1 MDALL
6 IALFAALGF
15 IVAYWTYGRWLGSK
29 IFNLSAKALCPSV
42 ELRDDTDYV
51 PTSKAIVFGH
61 HFTSIAG
68 TGPIVGPAIA
78 VIWGWLPALL
88 WVIFGSIF
96 IGAVHDFGALVVS
109 LRQRGQTIAEVA
121 GTEINRRA
129 RILLFLVLFLSL
141 TIVLA
146 IFGLVISA
154 VFRQFPASIFP
165 CVAQIPIAIMIGVW
179 VHRKGKNILV
189 PSIIALVIM
198 YLSVLFGDAG
208 ALHWFN
214 STLAAWPVWLWV
226 VVLLVYSYIASV
238 LPVWTLLQPRD
249 YINSLQLISTLL
261 LVVIGLTVAAFIG
274 GAPQTAEAARQP
286 LEIVAPAIQFN
297 PAGAP
302 AILPFLFIT
311 IACGAISGFHCLVA
325 SGVSSKQLKNEAD
338 ARFVGYGSMLGEGF
352 LAVIVILACVAGLG
366 LGIVTAAGDSLTGA
380 AAWNHIYASW
390 STANGLGAKVGA
402 FVTGAGNFL
411 VAIGIPQHFAIPLL
425 GVLVASFAATTLDS
439 SCRLQRYVV
448 QELFRALGKS
458 PAVSSTSDQA
468 VNAPN
473 LLSSR
478 YVATLIAVLF
488 AFALAILPAP
498 GQQWNMQTAGTGG
511 LILWPVFGATN
522 QLLGGLAFLVLLF
535 YLWRRGKPIWF
546 VLLPA
551 IFMLVMPAWAMG
563 QQIFFGTADTP
574 GWLAAGE
581 WVLVLIGLLTI
592 ALKIWMI
599 VEASLMLVKVPRGQQ
614 AYSPIQPPA
623 A

>member
-29 IFNLSAKALCPSV
+29 IFNVSAKALCPSV